1 MIGIIGGGL
10 TGLTLGNLIDDCE
23 IIEKDSECGG
33 LCRSIDEDGFCFDYA
48 GSHVIF
54 SKDKEILEFILKKLG
69 NNVVKR
75 RRNTKIYYKGNY
87 VKYPFENGLSD
98 LNLRDR
104 FDCVSGLI
112 KSCISRNNHPTNFKE
127 WIYATFGK
135 GIAEKY
141 LIPYN
146 EKIWKYD
153 LERIDISW
161 IDGRVPRPPII
172 DILKSSLGIDTE
184 GYKHQLNFFYPKK
197 GGINALIRSL
207 ERDCN
212 SKIINNFEV
221 KSITKENGYWV
232 VSDGEDRRKYDEII
246 ATAPLFHIVHSMKNT
261 PQYVLDALS
270 DLKYNSLITVMLGMD
285 TEKLSDYSWV
295 YIPDR
300 DCLPH
305 RVAFP
310 SNYSKFVCPPGKS
323 SVIAEITCKTGDYI
337 YRMSDDELMRRTIE
351 DLHKKNII
359 NKNDICFSR
368 LKRTE
373 FAYIIYDLNYE
384 KNISIVRNFLEKA
397 GIHLLGRFAEFKY
410 LNMDACI
417 RNAFNFVKK
426 MRNE

>member
-10 TGLTLGNLIDDCE
+10 TGLTLGNLIDECE
-23 IIEKDSECGG
+23 IIEKDNECGG
-33 LCRSIDEDGFCFDYA
+33 LCRSIEENGFCFDYA

-69 NNVVKR
+69 DNVVKR
-75 RRNTKIYYKGNY
+75 RRNTKIYYKGTY

-98 LNLRDR
+98 LSIKERLE
-104 FDCVSGLI
+104 CVSGLI
-112 KSCISRNNHPTNFKE
+112 KSCVSRNNHPSNFKE

-153 LERIDISW
+153 LEKIDVFW
-161 IDGRVPRPPII
+161 IDGRVPRPPIV
-172 DILKSSLGIDTE
+172 DILKSSLGIETE

-207 ERDCN
+207 ERSCN
-212 SKIINNFEV
+212 GEIIKNFQV
-221 KSITKENGYWV
+221 KSITKENGSWL
-232 VSDGEDRRKYDEII
+232 VSNGEETRKYDKLI
-246 ATAPLFHIVHSMKNT
+246 ATAPLFHIVNSLKNV
-261 PQYVLDALS
+261 PSYVYDALNE
-270 DLKYNSLITVMLGMD
+270 LKYNSLVTVMLGLD
-285 TEKLSDYSWV
+285 TENLNDYSWL

-310 SNYSKFVCPPGKS
+310 SNYSEFVCPPGKS
-323 SVIAEITCKTGDYI
+323 SVIAEITYRNGDYI
-337 YRMSDDELMRRTIE
+337 CQMSDEEIMKRTVE

-359 NKNDICFSR
+359 NKSDICFSR
-368 LKRTE
+368 VRRTK
-373 FAYIIYDLNYE
+373 FAYIIYDLNYSR
-384 KNISIVRNFLEKA
+384 KISVVRDFLEKS

-426 MRNE
+426 MQNE

>member
-10 TGLTLGNLIDDCE
+10 TGLTLGNLLDDCE

-33 LCRSIDEDGFCFDYA
+33 LCRSIEEEGFCFDYA

-69 NNVVKR
+69 DNVVKR

-98 LNLRDR
+98 LGLKDR

-112 KSCISRNNHPTNFKE
+112 KSRISRNNPSNFKE
-127 WIYATFGK
+127 WIYITFGK

-146 EKIWKYD
+146 EKIWKFD
-153 LERIDISW
+153 LERMDISW

-172 DILKSSLGIDTE
+172 DILKSSLGIETE
-184 GYKHQLNFFYPKK
+184 GYKHQLNFFYPKR

-207 ERDCN
+207 EKSAN
-212 SKIINNFEV
+212 GEIITNFEV
-221 KSITKENGYWV
+221 KKITRENGHWV
-232 VSDGEDRRKYDEII
+232 VSNGKEVREYDELI
-246 ATAPLFHIVHSMKNT
+246 ATAPLFHIVNSLKNP
-261 PQYVLDALS
+261 PQHVLEALW
-270 DLKYNSLITVMLGMD
+270 DLKYNSLVTVMLGLD
-285 TEKLSDYSWV
+285 TEKLNDYSWV
-295 YIPDR
+295 YIPDK

-310 SNYSKFVCPPGKS
+310 SNYSRYVCPSGKS
-323 SVIAEITCKTGDYI
+323 SVIAEITYKTGDYI
-337 YRMSDDELMRRTIE
+337 CQMSDEEIMKRTIE

-368 LKRTE
+368 LKRTQ
-373 FAYIIYDLNYE
+373 FAYIIYDLNY
-384 KNISIVRNFLEKA
+384 NRSITTVRNFLEKA
-397 GIHLLGRFAEFKY
+397 GIRLLGRFAEFKY

-417 RNAFNFVKK
+417 RNAFNFVEK
-426 MRNE
+426 MQNAK